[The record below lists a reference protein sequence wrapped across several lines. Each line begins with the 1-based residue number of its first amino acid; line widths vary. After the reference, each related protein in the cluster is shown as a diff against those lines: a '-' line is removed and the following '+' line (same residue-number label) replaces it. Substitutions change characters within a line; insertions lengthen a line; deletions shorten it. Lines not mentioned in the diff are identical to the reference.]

1 MGYLALALAMGMV
14 VQGRHSNFLDTQD
27 LSRTADLGDC
37 SRAAYLCHIE
47 KRAVGSILLDK
58 QNRENCSRGC
68 FDHKTGN
75 LPRKI
80 ELMLGVELKKGQ
92 IAKTKVGQREKP
104 TFSSSIHFRGK

>member
-1 MGYLALALAMGMV
+1 MALALATAMV

-37 SRAAYLCHIE
+37 SRAGYLCHIE

-68 FDHKTGN
+68 FGHKTGN
-75 LPRKI
+75 LPHKI
-80 ELMLGVELKKGQ
+80 ELMLGVELKKEQ
-92 IAKTKVGQREKP
+92 LTKTKIGQRGKA
-104 TFSSSIHFRGK
+104 TFSLSIHFR